1 MEHLTT
7 IVSQRKG
14 SIFVKSE
21 VQHNFEINFYRKKK
35 EITGKYLPSKQCKN
49 TYKHVCFVVA

>member
-21 VQHNFEINFYRKKK
+21 VQHNFKINFYRKKK
-35 EITGKYLPSKQCKN
+35 KITVKYLPSKQN
-49 TYKHVCFVVA
+49 ARTPTSTYVL

>member
-1 MEHLTT
+1 MLHLTT

-14 SIFVKSE
+14 NIFVKSE

-35 EITGKYLPSKQCKN
+35 EITGKYLPFKQN
-49 TYKHVCFVVA
+49 ARTPRSTYVL

>member
-21 VQHNFEINFYRKKK
+21 VQHNCEINFYRKQK
-35 EITGKYLPSKQCKN
+35 EITGKYLPSKQNARTPTN
-49 TYKHVCFVVA
+49 TYVL